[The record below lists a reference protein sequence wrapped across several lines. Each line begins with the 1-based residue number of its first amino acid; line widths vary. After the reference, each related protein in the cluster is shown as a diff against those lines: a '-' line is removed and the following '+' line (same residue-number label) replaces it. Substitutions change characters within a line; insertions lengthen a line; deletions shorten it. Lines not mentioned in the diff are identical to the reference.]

1 MRMVSSPG
9 KSIRRRREICPGLHA
24 LAHRRCCRRPCRRP
38 FQATAGPTTAAPPGV
53 ATAPDR
59 RSCTY
64 VRRAAV
70 VASLALFGRRAA
82 RSACHCAVL
91 ARYASPPLRVA
102 ALRRNSREIVDAARP
117 SRRAISRMPWPC
129 ARHSAISSRSANTR
143 YRSDGGFAD
152 GASVVGGMPPASRN
166 QRAPT
171 AGDTPASIAAASLDR
186 PAAIAAQN
194 RRRFS
199 RCATPG
205 RPGARGNTARSARSE
220 RRLPALIATPS
231 VKGLR
236 RPVEPEAFGRD
247 EIECLIERQGEGS
260 EVSRRGPGLA
270 PPPQDL
276 HGVRLAGRPQ
286 PRNRTTGAPA
296 VERIAAVRSS
306 DRNAPTWPRVGGD
319 PLAHRI
325 NPGHRDHLRS
335 QGLVSWTNQ
344 LGEGLCHADERARGA
359 GRVDAALWLLL
370 RPCSLAPRSGPGGR
384 GCSRPG

>member
-59 RSCTY
+59 RSCPY

-91 ARYASPPLRVA
+91 ARYSSPPLRVA

-152 GASVVGGMPPASRN
+152 GASVVGGIPPALRN

-171 AGDTPASIAAASLDR
+171 AGDTPAPTAASSLEH

-194 RRRFS
+194 RWRSSRR
-199 RCATPG
+199 ATEG
-205 RPGARGNTARSARSE
+205 RPSEGKAPRPDRSE
-220 RRLPALIATPS
+220 RRLPALIATS
-231 VKGLR
+231 SLKVLR
-236 RPVEPEAFGRD
+236 RPLEPGQYMSDAFQQELTFLGIESSPAFVRAPEGNGCAERFICTLKENLLWVRTFDTVEELRQALLDFR
-247 EIECLIERQGEGS
+247 EIYNTTWLIER
-260 EVSRRGPGLA
+260 
-270 PPPQDL
+270 
-276 HGVRLAGRPQ
+276 HGFQTP
-286 PRNRTTGAPA
+286 
-296 VERIAAVRSS
+296 AAVR
-306 DRNAPTWPRVGGD
+306 
-319 PLAHRI
+319 
-325 NPGHRDHLRS
+325 
-335 QGLVSWTNQ
+335 QNQ
-344 LGEGLCHADERARGA
+344 L
-359 GRVDAALWLLL
+359 
-370 RPCSLAPRSGPGGR
+370 SLAA
-384 GCSRPG
+384 